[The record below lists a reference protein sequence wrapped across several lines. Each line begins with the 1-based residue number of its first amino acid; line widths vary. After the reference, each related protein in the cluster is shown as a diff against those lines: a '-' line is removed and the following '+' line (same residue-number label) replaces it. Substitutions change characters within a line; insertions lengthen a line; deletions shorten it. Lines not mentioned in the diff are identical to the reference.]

1 MPKTSAKMLSRNLK
15 DYAAKVALEEWED
28 SQRYSLNFNYFPQ
41 TLTFIQSVA
50 NMGWIALEKQDLA
63 FMWSSLYY
71 MHS

>member
-1 MPKTSAKMLSRNLK
+1 MLSRNLK

-50 NMGWIALEKQDLA
+50 NMG
-63 FMWSSLYY
+63 
-71 MHS
+71 